1 VSDPKPD
8 WWVILHVTQG
18 PWGVPIH
25 EETVA
30 RAVASRLCSTTYNQ
44 AAEYTA
50 IPVYRHPPK
59 VEAAPRVVSLD
70 ISDVRDGETVCV
82 RGKRFVFR
90 EVIDPKPV
98 ERANAYGVVTDCATH
113 VDRPDI
119 PTLRDAW
126 LVAMAKVDDA
136 VDGFRRE
143 DGEINPD
150 IFNEARRARRLFLD
164 AVDGKS

>member
-126 LVAMAKVDDA
+126 LVAHARWMEIDSRTDYSTVDTPE
-136 VDGFRRE
+136 FR
-143 DGEINPD
+143 
-150 IFNEARRARRLFLD
+150 EARRARRAFLA